1 MTTLFPTAIFC
12 HVKPS
17 YIYIKRAT
25 TQSLHHFTTTG
36 NATGKSRHTTTNTV
50 TTTLTTSNTMS
61 SSSSS
66 STREFKHRLLTCL
79 NKLSDRD
86 THSVAASELQ
96 TIAKTLTPDQIS
108 PFLSSISATDSSDKS
123 PVRKQCVSLIS
134 TLSESHGD
142 VLSSH
147 VSKLISAVVRRLRDP
162 DSAVRSACIAAVG
175 SISAYVTK
183 PPFTS
188 VAKPLVDALVTEQD
202 LNSQIGAALCL
213 AAAVDGAPDPEP
225 VYLRRMVVRIEKLL
239 KVDSFKAKAALL
251 TVLGSVIGVGG
262 VVSSAV
268 IVKSLVSVLVGF
280 VVKSEDWSA
289 RKAAAEAL
297 EKLAVVERDLLLE
310 FKSEC
315 LKTFEAKKFDK
326 VKVVRETMN
335 QMIEAWKAIPDEPEE
350 EGLTPAESHSS
361 SKAVKVASNEIQP
374 RTPQITNKRT
384 ALNSVSTTT
393 ATSRISLEN
402 SNKKTGP
409 AMFRKLDRKKHA
421 AATTAVHPA
430 SPLSVDDNKFA
441 RPETKRALFN
451 EIVDEEVHESEYQS
465 ARLSATIV
473 ESNITEDI
481 HKSRKDSE
489 ELSLIRN
496 HLVQIETRQANLVD
510 LLQKFTRSSE
520 TGMRSL
526 ETRVHGLELTLDEI
540 SFDLARSTGR
550 LSHPES
556 TQTLCCKLPG
566 AGFLTSK
573 LWTKTEIQHSNT
585 RISSSPF
592 AARSNMSG
600 KNMNLESC
608 NPEKRGFRRQEGG
621 SGLIKNPLAVV
632 HYEISEI

>member
-1 MTTLFPTAIFC
+1 MLNP
-12 HVKPS
+12 HH
-17 YIYIKRAT
+17 IYIKRAT

-36 NATGKSRHTTTNTV
+36 NATGKSRHTTTTTTTV
-50 TTTLTTSNTMS
+50 TTTLTTSNTM
-61 SSSSS
+61 SSSS

-86 THSVAASELQ
+86 THSAAASELQ

-147 VSKLISAVVRRLRDP
+147 VSKLLSAVVRRLRDP

-251 TVLGSVIGVGG
+251 TVLGSVIRVGG

-335 QMIEAWKAIPDEPEE
+335 QMIEAWKAIPDAPE

-361 SKAVKVASNEIQP
+361 SKAKVASDEIQP

-384 ALNSVSTTT
+384 ALNSASTTT

-465 ARLSATIV
+465 ARLSATVV

-566 AGFLTSK
+566 AGLLTSK
-573 LWTKTEIQHSNT
+573 LWMKTEIQHSNT

-621 SGLIKNPLAVV
+621 SRLIKNPLAVV
-632 HYEISEI
+632 HHEISEI